1 MHPGQSFQNAS
12 GSEIV
17 EGVQSPKGCVTLRS
31 SQTLSGP
38 RFACR
43 GRGVMTLALP
53 SSQGCGEGQMGE
65 LLRLCRS
72 KKG

>member
-1 MHPGQSFQNAS
+1 M
-12 GSEIV
+12 
-17 EGVQSPKGCVTLRS
+17 EGVQSLKGCVTLRS